1 MKTIKKIFLILIL
14 FLVLLPT
21 MSNAVVSGEKILNYK
36 SEIYINEDASMIVEE
51 TITVYAGGN
60 NIKRGIYRDFPT
72 KYKDKLGNKY
82 NVKFEVLEVFR
93 DGEKETYRTENQEN
107 GVRVYIGDSN
117 KILTPGYYTYTI
129 KYETSRQI
137 GYFDDHD
144 ELYWNVTGNGWSFTI
159 DSVEAIVHLPDNVD
173 MSKVKFEAYTGL
185 QGSTEKEYTASK
197 NEYNNTVTFY
207 TTSTLQLQEGLTIVV
222 GFEKGLVHE
231 PTIQEYISYWFEDNK
246 EVLIGILGATITI
259 VYCIISWYMVGRD
272 PKKDIIIPRYSP
284 PEGLSPS
291 EVKYIDSM
299 GKYDKVFESSILNLA
314 VKGYIKI
321 EKKEEKK
328 FKKTGEV
335 LTLIKQD
342 KTPGND
348 LSEDEIDIYNSLP
361 QETKLEYNI
370 LLHGKSSKKI
380 FI

>member
-1 MKTIKKIFLILIL
+1 M
-14 FLVLLPT
+14 
-21 MSNAVVSGEKILNYK
+21 
-36 SEIYINEDASMIVEE
+36 
-51 TITVYAGGN
+51 
-60 NIKRGIYRDFPT
+60 
-72 KYKDKLGNKY
+72 
-82 NVKFEVLEVFR
+82 
-93 DGEKETYRTENQEN
+93 
-107 GVRVYIGDSN
+107 
-117 KILTPGYYTYTI
+117 
-129 KYETSRQI
+129 
-137 GYFDDHD
+137 
-144 ELYWNVTGNGWSFTI
+144 
-159 DSVEAIVHLPDNVD
+159 HLPDNVD

-370 LLHGKSSKKI
+370 LLHGKLTNMQNRQKKYLYKEMNGKMYSRNIGKISISIIMSIITIIFSLFMIGKFEAFSDIFVVGWMIIFTFIFAKMVIKKI
-380 FI
+380 LSLDAIIFILPFFGVELVMLIVLAMNLGFGMMMLILLLAIINSVYAILIRAYTKEGR